1 MLPRPILKR
10 KQGGQPGNLNAY
22 KHGFYSRRFT
32 RLEIKDLATILPDN
46 FDDDIAVV
54 RVCMR
59 RMFNLADKDA
69 KTLDEWAT
77 VNFAI
82 GSNATRIGGLKRVQ
96 YLISG
101 GNNDDLD
108 NLVIKCSGMIA
119 HEMGFK

>member
-1 MLPRPILKR
+1 
-10 KQGGQPGNLNAY
+10 
-22 KHGFYSRRFT
+22 
-32 RLEIKDLATILPDN
+32 
-46 FDDDIAVV
+46 
-54 RVCMR
+54 MR

-77 VNFAI
+77 VNFTI